1 MDKKEAPTFNR
12 NLTFKLTLIPVGLS
26 LIALFLFTAN
36 LVIYKFA
43 ERKTQIPALYEV
55 GSTTFTVSPA
65 SINNLQNNQT
75 VSVSLTMN
83 TAGGRAETIAARI
96 TWDKTKFTPVAE
108 SMNVLADYNSVKTVN
123 AEQGFAAVALIPV
136 QSGSYLNV
144 PSGNMTLFSINLKS
158 ITTGSASF
166 GAEGSILLV
175 DTPTPTATAKPTGT
189 PKPTGTARPTATAT
203 ARPTYHPTVKPT
215 YQPTYKPTYKPT
227 YQPTPTLKPSP
238 TKFNFLK
245 LGDLNGDD
253 KINLLDVILEI
264 DLIFGNASIGRGGI
278 HPLANPDIDNNGE
291 ANIND
296 VIAIINIIFGN

>member
-1 MDKKEAPTFNR
+1 
-12 NLTFKLTLIPVGLS
+12 
-26 LIALFLFTAN
+26 
-36 LVIYKFA
+36 
-43 ERKTQIPALYEV
+43 
-55 GSTTFTVSPA
+55 
-65 SINNLQNNQT
+65 
-75 VSVSLTMN
+75 
-83 TAGGRAETIAARI
+83 
-96 TWDKTKFTPVAE
+96 
-108 SMNVLADYNSVKTVN
+108 VLADYNSVKTVN

-215 YQPTYKPTYKPT
+215 YQPTYKPTYQPTYKPTYQPTYKPTYKPT